1 MEGSAGLQERTLECS
16 GQIVLRCGCGEK
28 LILLGLK
35 KDWRS
40 ERTDFECICGKGL
53 TLDAAEPS
61 PDEEVLEIVKLL
73 RGSTR
78 PHLS

>member
-1 MEGSAGLQERTLECS
+1 MEGSAELQERTLECS
-16 GQIVLRCGCGEK
+16 GQIVLGCGCGEK
-28 LILLGLK
+28 LILLGLEE
-35 KDWRS
+35 DWRS

-53 TLDAAEPS
+53 TLDAAEPG

-78 PHLS
+78 PHNL